1 MTSSRVTPP
10 TDAPDRPAA
19 APAPAPA
26 PPATPRVGRAAA
38 ACGAVAAAVSLAV
51 LLVLAP
57 DGLARSAD
65 PGSPV
70 VPYAHLLLPTVV
82 ALALV
87 RALPPRA
94 RPTVPHA
101 VDRRRVLAAV
111 AVMLGA
117 AAVLPLVV
125 AATGVGARAE
135 YHLVKVAVLVALPGV
150 AVLVTRGSLAVA
162 RPRAAWRWWAP
173 AVVVLVWTALAQAAP
188 WVRHGDYSAYPADLL
203 LAAGVATALTAGV
216 GEELLYRVWL
226 QTRLEA
232 LLGRWGGIAVAT
244 LAFAALH
251 VGSRHGQGLLVE
263 AAAAVVVQG
272 LGFGLVAAYLWS
284 RYRNAWLTI
293 ALHVVANGYG
303 VAVALL
309 P

>member
-1 MTSSRVTPP
+1 MTSTPVTGPTGPTGPP
-10 TDAPDRPAA
+10 DGPCPVAPRA
-19 APAPAPA
+19 
-26 PPATPRVGRAAA
+26 GRAAA
-38 ACGAVAAAVSLAV
+38 VGGAVTAAASLTV

-65 PGSPV
+65 PGSPL
-70 VPYAHLLLPTVV
+70 VPSWHLLLPTAV

-87 RALPPRA
+87 GVLPPRA
-94 RPTVPHA
+94 DLPAPRVA
-101 VDRRRVLAAV
+101 DRRRVLAAV

-117 AAVLPLVV
+117 AAVFPLVV
-125 AATGVGARAE
+125 ASTGVGARAE
-135 YHLVKVAVLVALPGV
+135 YHLVKVAVLVLVPGV
-150 AVLVTRGSLAVA
+150 AVLATRGSLTAD
-162 RPRAAWRWWAP
+162 RPRVAWRWWAP
-173 AVVVLVWTALAQAAP
+173 AVVVLVWTLLAQAAP
-188 WVRHGDYSAYPADLL
+188 WLQHGDYSAYPADLL

-263 AAAAVVVQG
+263 VAGAVVLQG
-272 LGFGLVAAYLWS
+272 LGFGLVAAFLWS
-284 RYRNAWLTI
+284 RYRNAWLTV
-293 ALHVVANGYG
+293 ALHVLANGYV
-303 VAVALL
+303 VAAELL
-309 P
+309 G